1 MLALKAVPSITPLA
15 LFPHMDRCCG
25 FGGTFATKMSEISG
39 ALVKEKVSDMMT
51 VNPDYL
57 IGADSSCLM
66 NIGGRMAREGRP
78 VKVMHIAEVL
88 MSR

>member
-1 MLALKAVPSITPLA
+1 
-15 LFPHMDRCCG
+15 
-25 FGGTFATKMSEISG
+25 MSEISG